1 MYTAKKGTLQKPT
14 IPCENYLQK
23 IVWII
28 PDWEKNC
35 GTYNRRRPGR
45 VNIRGKVW
53 WWRSIVCHCKFCH
66 RPDTNFTMRRLGS
79 NTIALLTFLQSNIFV
94 TMKLVTMND
103 DYCDG
108 LDQDGWDN
116 SHQEGEQVLQRS
128 LLSNHH
134 PLQVLLVITT
144 IIINN
149 TTSVIVIIIV
159 INIFITSDGVG
170 RSGTYVLIDMVL
182 NRMTKVRSLV
192 FLKIYKGD

>member
-1 MYTAKKGTLQKPT
+1 
-14 IPCENYLQK
+14 
-23 IVWII
+23 
-28 PDWEKNC
+28 
-35 GTYNRRRPGR
+35 
-45 VNIRGKVW
+45 
-53 WWRSIVCHCKFCH
+53 
-66 RPDTNFTMRRLGS
+66 
-79 NTIALLTFLQSNIFV
+79 
-94 TMKLVTMND
+94 MKLVTKND

-108 LDQDGWDN
+108 FDQDGWDN

-134 PLQVLLVITT
+134 PLQVLLEIIT

-182 NRMTKVRSLV
+182 NRMTKVRSFVL
-192 FLKIYKGD
+192 LKIYKGD